1 MWKNDPEVGDGK
13 PPGPDPDP
21 TLVETGG
28 GRQSIR
34 GKKPEAEVEAQK
46 AQQEIDANFQN
57 GYRASVAPE
66 QTSVAPP
73 LTQQVR
79 ITDSVPWLAA
89 RETA

>member
-13 PPGPDPDP
+13 PPGPDP
-21 TLVETGG
+21 TLVETGVG
-28 GRQSIR
+28 IGR
-34 GKKPEAEVEAQK
+34 PEAEVEAQK
-46 AQQEIDANFQN
+46 AQQEIVANFQN
-57 GYRASVAPE
+57 GGYRASVVPE

-73 LTQQVR
+73 LTRQVR